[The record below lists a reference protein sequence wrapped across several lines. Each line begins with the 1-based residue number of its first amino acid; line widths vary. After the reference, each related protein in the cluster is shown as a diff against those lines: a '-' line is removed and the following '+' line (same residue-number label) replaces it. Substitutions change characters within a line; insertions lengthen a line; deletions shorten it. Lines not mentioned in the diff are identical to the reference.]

1 MSEAPATPDPE
12 LDGKTV
18 LAIDTLSRVYQLFH
32 ALPEMT
38 APDGT
43 PVSAVYGFARD
54 LLDIVGKQRP
64 DYLFCAMDPPGPT
77 FRHERF
83 AGYKATR
90 AEMPADLVPQIP
102 LVRRL
107 LETMGIPC
115 LEVTGFEAD
124 DVLATLARRAV
135 AGGGTCTIAT
145 ADKDARQLL
154 GDRVRLL
161 NLRSNALLGPAELAA
176 EWGIRPDQVVDF
188 LALVGDAVDN
198 VPGVPGVGPKTA
210 TELLQRFGTLDELL
224 ARATEVTQAKRR
236 ENLIAHADTARAGR
250 ELIRLDAA
258 VPVPIPWESG
268 RLHEPDYDRLATLFG
283 DLGFRGLLAQAR
295 GKAGRAAEPAAAP
308 AARAAPRTLF
318 DLEAGDA
325 PDSAPVPVVVP
336 AAIDEPADE
345 VAVAAAVARLRAAGP
360 VVVCVAR
367 GPGAASLA
375 PPLGAALAAGDEVVW
390 IARDRLGAA
399 AVRDLLADPGVPKHG
414 HDLKRQDVALR
425 AVGLGLGGA
434 TIDTLLA
441 AYLLEAG
448 ERNLGLVETA
458 RRHGVAVAAV
468 VPAGLADAD
477 VESPSAAPQ
486 AAVHC
491 GLVRAL
497 AARLPPALAAAGLEP
512 LFRDV
517 EMPLARVLAEMEV
530 RGVRIDRAAL
540 AALSAD
546 YAARLATLEGE
557 IHALAGHEFSIASP
571 IQLRRVLF
579 DELGLPVG
587 KRTKTGPSTDAE
599 VLEELAALHP
609 LPAKLLEHRKYAKLK
624 STYVDALPALADPAT
639 DLIHTSFNQALT
651 ATGRLSSSDPNLQN
665 IPVRTAEGQHIRA
678 AFLPRER
685 GWRFV
690 AADYSQIELRILAHL
705 SGDAA
710 MRAAFA
716 AGEDIHARTAA
727 AVRGVESA
735 AVTAAERRVAKA
747 VNFGILYGQS
757 AFGLAKALG
766 IPQAE
771 AAAFIAAYFHTFA
784 GAAAFMD
791 DVLDRCRRDGHVTT
805 ILGRRRAIA
814 GVRDRAAR
822 RGATGGFA
830 LSLPE
835 RTAVNTVVQG
845 SAADLI
851 KLAMLRVAGRLVA
864 EGRPAALVLQ
874 IHDELLLEAP
884 AAEVDAVAALAVA
897 EMRAALVLEV
907 PLEVSVHV
915 GDTWAACEK

>member
-1 MSEAPATPDPE
+1 
-12 LDGKTV
+12 
-18 LAIDTLSRVYQLFH
+18 
-32 ALPEMT
+32 
-38 APDGT
+38 
-43 PVSAVYGFARD
+43 
-54 LLDIVGKQRP
+54 
-64 DYLFCAMDPPGPT
+64 
-77 FRHERF
+77 
-83 AGYKATR
+83 
-90 AEMPADLVPQIP
+90 
-102 LVRRL
+102 
-107 LETMGIPC
+107 
-115 LEVTGFEAD
+115 
-124 DVLATLARRAV
+124 
-135 AGGGTCTIAT
+135 
-145 ADKDARQLL
+145 
-154 GDRVRLL
+154 
-161 NLRSNALLGPAELAA
+161 
-176 EWGIRPDQVVDF
+176 
-188 LALVGDAVDN
+188 
-198 VPGVPGVGPKTA
+198 
-210 TELLQRFGTLDELL
+210 
-224 ARATEVTQAKRR
+224 
-236 ENLIAHADTARAGR
+236 
-250 ELIRLDAA
+250 
-258 VPVPIPWESG
+258 
-268 RLHEPDYDRLATLFG
+268 
-283 DLGFRGLLAQAR
+283 
-295 GKAGRAAEPAAAP
+295 
-308 AARAAPRTLF
+308 
-318 DLEAGDA
+318 
-325 PDSAPVPVVVP
+325 
-336 AAIDEPADE
+336 
-345 VAVAAAVARLRAAGP
+345 
-360 VVVCVAR
+360 
-367 GPGAASLA
+367 
-375 PPLGAALAAGDEVVW
+375 
-390 IARDRLGAA
+390 
-399 AVRDLLADPGVPKHG
+399 
-414 HDLKRQDVALR
+414 
-425 AVGLGLGGA
+425 
-434 TIDTLLA
+434 
-441 AYLLEAG
+441 
-448 ERNLGLVETA
+448 
-458 RRHGVAVAAV
+458 
-468 VPAGLADAD
+468 
-477 VESPSAAPQ
+477 
-486 AAVHC
+486 
-491 GLVRAL
+491 
-497 AARLPPALAAAGLEP
+497 
-512 LFRDV
+512 
-517 EMPLARVLAEMEV
+517 VLAEMEV